1 VRVGD
6 LLAEKRCL
14 QPCPWGMWGSR
25 LIWKTRQTIDEESRR
40 RVRYYMKKWWGME
53 ELVLLIGEGGLCI
66 VLVASQQTLEMILGQ
81 SGVSD
86 VERGSCAI
94 GI

>member
-1 VRVGD
+1 
-6 LLAEKRCL
+6 
-14 QPCPWGMWGSR
+14 
-25 LIWKTRQTIDEESRR
+25 
-40 RVRYYMKKWWGME
+40 ME

-66 VLVASQQTLEMILGQ
+66 VFAASQRILEMILGQ